1 MSADNEK
8 QSIKKQESI
17 SDVSDREVK
26 HIDNTS
32 VNVKLANPLSG
43 IPHDQ
48 LMEDAALFAKSHGL
62 GELEEE
68 FKKGALLAQDPT
80 VFESLPQLTEE
91 DKVVLRRELT
101 HRWDQPWQLYYLVIM
116 CSLSAAV
123 QGVRHCL
130 STVLSVIL

>member
-68 FKKGALLAQDPT
+68 FKKGALVAQDPEN
-80 VFESLPQLTEE
+80 FEKVQGLDAEELT
-91 DKVVLRRELT
+91 VLREEKT
-101 HRWDQPWQLYYLVIM
+101 HKWRQPWALYMTIIT
-116 CSLSAAV
+116 CSIGAAV
-123 QGVRHCL
+123 Q
-130 STVLSVIL
+130 